1 MFVGSQMQRSALSVW
16 AWRIFIPPSPPSS
29 LLPPSS
35 CSPLLLS
42 LFSSYSSP
50 YSFFLLLVQILWCD
64 MSKIRLETTQNPMYQ
79 IKVVDYK
86 KNSLITF
93 LPPSFAKTK
102 NQKEIR
108 GERERGERGEGR
120 ERRGERGASLSI
132 SILTVLS
139 KTLSVD

>member
-1 MFVGSQMQRSALSVW
+1 MYGRGVSSSLPLS
-16 AWRIFIPPSPPSS
+16 PSS
-29 LLPPSS
+29 SSPSLLFSFFSS
-35 CSPLLLS
+35 C
-42 LFSSYSSP
+42 SSP

-79 IKVVDYK
+79 IKVVHYK

-108 GERERGERGEGR
+108 GERGGERG
-120 ERRGERGASLSI
+120 RGESSLSI
-132 SILTVLS
+132 LTRQNSFCRLRRQGSGEKDCGVN
-139 KTLSVD
+139 K

>member
-1 MFVGSQMQRSALSVW
+1 
-16 AWRIFIPPSPPSS
+16 
-29 LLPPSS
+29 
-35 CSPLLLS
+35 
-42 LFSSYSSP
+42 
-50 YSFFLLLVQILWCD
+50 

-108 GERERGERGEGR
+108 GEGERGRGGERGERGEGK
-120 ERRGERGASLSI
+120 GE
-132 SILTVLS
+132 
-139 KTLSVD
+139 